1 LSFLPAGKE
10 QSIHDDIITGPLLVN
25 TWPLSVKRGWLK
37 ALFPRILVWNSST
50 EMMKTYYQITAEGI
64 GIVLLR
70 KRKIA
75 KALRRWLREKGLS
88 YEYVF
93 YIQ

>member
-1 LSFLPAGKE
+1 MPA
-10 QSIHDDIITGPLLVN
+10 PPLVN
-25 TWPLSVKRGWLK
+25 TFPVSVKRDWANSLSD
-37 ALFPRILVWNSST
+37 RILVWNPTSE
-50 EMMKTYYQITAEGI
+50 EMKPYYQITAEGI

>member
-1 LSFLPAGKE
+1 MSLN
-10 QSIHDDIITGPLLVN
+10 IIMPVPPLVN
-25 TWPLSVKRGWLK
+25 SFPVSVKRDWLK
-37 ALFPRILVWNSST
+37 AISARILVWNLTSE
-50 EMMKTYYQITAEGI
+50 EMKPYYQITAEGI

>member
-1 LSFLPAGKE
+1 
-10 QSIHDDIITGPLLVN
+10 V
-25 TWPLSVKRGWLK
+25 SVKRDWLK
-37 ALFPRILVWNSST
+37 VLSVRILAEDSSLKQ
-50 EMMKTYYQITAEGI
+50 MKTYYQITAEGI

-75 KALRRWLREKGLS
+75 KALRRWLREKGLA